1 MITKVEFKENSQL
14 NKNATKNRRRHF
26 IRRPAPV
33 DKRKYPKEVL
43 LAFKYDYEKC
53 DIFYKTMYG
62 YMCGRHILDISPLYV
77 YNLQNGITSKKMSLA
92 AFFKYEDAVKLDF
105 DHLPAK
111 AINRLSELAFSMI
124 YKGITIKLS
133 SLDLNYFMST
143 DKIINA
149 GNVIKNHNGTEL
161 YGGNT
166 IRSFLTHFCV
176 NESDSIATEEELNNM
191 ADIIKNKIIELK
203 DYNAVKSIPFSI
215 FRYSLYIKIDE
226 DGKITTPDIEA
237 KHNIRK
243 ILGQEI
249 YYKYHF
255 EKLSMIR
262 ATFFESKLIRQI
274 KKTMTKEMNTIANEL
289 LIDIP
294 EGCLKEH
301 AILVSSID
309 NITIITDSGIIH
321 DIVSYMMTN
330 IKGLKTLSEP
340 ENSSRPLTEDEK
352 KSLFQIEYTA
362 IRSGQSGLET
372 DPMWLSEI
380 SMAIKAEYATFNKLL
395 LCIDSKFAPIIN
407 EKSIL
412 DYNVDYNTFKAFY
425 DKYITYNTE
434 EYIQE
439 NENNILTAFCEIPGV
454 LDNNINKGE

>member
-1 MITKVEFKENSQL
+1 
-14 NKNATKNRRRHF
+14 
-26 IRRPAPV
+26 
-33 DKRKYPKEVL
+33 
-43 LAFKYDYEKC
+43 
-53 DIFYKTMYG
+53 
-62 YMCGRHILDISPLYV
+62 
-77 YNLQNGITSKKMSLA
+77 
-92 AFFKYEDAVKLDF
+92 
-105 DHLPAK
+105 
-111 AINRLSELAFSMI
+111 
-124 YKGITIKLS
+124 
-133 SLDLNYFMST
+133 
-143 DKIINA
+143 
-149 GNVIKNHNGTEL
+149 
-161 YGGNT
+161 
-166 IRSFLTHFCV
+166 
-176 NESDSIATEEELNNM
+176 
-191 ADIIKNKIIELK
+191 
-203 DYNAVKSIPFSI
+203 
-215 FRYSLYIKIDE
+215 
-226 DGKITTPDIEA
+226 
-237 KHNIRK
+237 
-243 ILGQEI
+243 
-249 YYKYHF
+249 
-255 EKLSMIR
+255 MIR
-262 ATFFESKLIRQI
+262 ATFFESKLIKQI

-395 LCIDSKFAPIIN
+395 LCIDNKFAPIIN

-412 DYNVDYNTFKAFY
+412 DYNVDYDMFKAFY

-439 NENNILTAFCEIPGV
+439 NENDILTAFCEIPGV
-454 LDNNINKGE
+454 LDDNINKGE

>member
-1 MITKVEFKENSQL
+1 
-14 NKNATKNRRRHF
+14 
-26 IRRPAPV
+26 
-33 DKRKYPKEVL
+33 
-43 LAFKYDYEKC
+43 
-53 DIFYKTMYG
+53 
-62 YMCGRHILDISPLYV
+62 MCGRHILDISPLYV

-111 AINRLSELAFSMI
+111 AINRLSELTFSMI

-203 DYNAVKSIPFSI
+203 EYNAVKSIPFSI

-255 EKLSMIR
+255 KKLSMIR
-262 ATFFESKLIRQI
+262 ATFFESKLIKQI

-321 DIVSYMMTN
+321 DIVSYKMTN

-362 IRSGQSGLET
+362 IRSGQSG
-372 DPMWLSEI
+372 
-380 SMAIKAEYATFNKLL
+380 
-395 LCIDSKFAPIIN
+395 
-407 EKSIL
+407 
-412 DYNVDYNTFKAFY
+412 
-425 DKYITYNTE
+425 
-434 EYIQE
+434 
-439 NENNILTAFCEIPGV
+439 
-454 LDNNINKGE
+454 